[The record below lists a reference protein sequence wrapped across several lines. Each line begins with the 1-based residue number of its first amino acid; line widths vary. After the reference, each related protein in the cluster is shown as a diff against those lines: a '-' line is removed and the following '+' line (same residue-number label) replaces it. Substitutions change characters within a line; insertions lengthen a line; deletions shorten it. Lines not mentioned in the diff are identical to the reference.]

1 MRPRQRLIGGA
12 VVSAAVLVVLVTA
25 HPAVPVSMLAA
36 SSIAGGSNI
45 ASDGTSTGT
54 WDGTTRN
61 SCCTDSISFPPSN
74 SVPPTSVPPT
84 SVPPTSVPPT
94 SVPGGTPPGGPSTG
108 GGIPIALMSGGG
120 GGAVLLL
127 LLLLWAL
134 LSHRAKLR
142 RDVPWVKQ
150 HLRAVAQASPDP
162 PSAEIRRR
170 PGARSVSLGLE
181 PHDDH
186 LGYQE
191 N

>member
-36 SSIAGGSNI
+36 SSIAGASSI

-54 WDGTTRN
+54 RDGTTRN

-74 SVPPTSVPPT
+74 